1 MSRKE
6 RLLSIIQSLDKYHY
20 QYGGI
25 HLVVIDGIADLIKC
39 ANDEAESIA
48 VVEELYRLFEEF
60 MDRWWKKHRRVA
72 YGK

>member
-1 MSRKE
+1 M
-6 RLLSIIQSLDKYHY
+6 
-20 QYGGI
+20 
-25 HLVVIDGIADLIKC
+25 VIDGIADLIKC

-60 MDRWWKKHRRVA
+60 MERWWKKHRRVA